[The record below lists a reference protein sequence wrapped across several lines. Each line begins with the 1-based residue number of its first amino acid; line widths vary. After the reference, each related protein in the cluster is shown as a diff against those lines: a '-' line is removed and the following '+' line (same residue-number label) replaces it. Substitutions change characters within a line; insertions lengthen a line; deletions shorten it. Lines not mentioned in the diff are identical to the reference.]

1 MEQVKALIRQYE
13 ETVVEHYHWL
23 HAHPELSG
31 QEKETAAYIAAQ
43 LRKMGLEP
51 TENVGGYGVTAVI
64 QGKGP
69 GKCIGLRADF
79 DALPMTEC
87 TGLPFASQNPGVMH
101 SCGHDT
107 HAAMLLGTAQ
117 VLLDLRDS
125 FDGCVK
131 LIFQPSEENSADS
144 GAKRMIA
151 DGVLE
156 NPHVDAIIGQHIDPR
171 TDTGSVC
178 TRDSAASDRFFIT
191 VEGESSHAARPHMG
205 VDAIAVAVQIASA
218 LQNIVSRNVNPLE
231 SSVITIGKISGG
243 DRYNVLASRVEMEG
257 TCRNRSIAVRDMV
270 EKRMESIVTGVAA
283 SMGAKGSFR
292 YIRGYSAIIN
302 DPGMV
307 ELVREVSVELLGSEN
322 VTIPDDPSMGGEDF
336 SFFAERVP
344 GVFYRTGCHKAGEPV
359 YSTHNEHM
367 VVDPACFPI
376 GMQIMAECALKYL
389 QRNKQGGEQNEKH
402 ISHR

>member
-1 MEQVKALIRQYE
+1 MKHVEELIRKYE
-13 ETVVEHYHWL
+13 ATVLEHYHWL

-31 QEKETAAYIAAQ
+31 EEKETAAYVAAQ

-51 TENVGGYGVTAVI
+51 KEHVGGYGVTAVI

-79 DALPMTEC
+79 DALPMTER
-87 TGLPFASQNPGVMH
+87 TGLPFASQNPGIMH

-117 VLLDLRDS
+117 VLLDLRDT

-131 LIFQPSEENSADS
+131 LLFQPSEENAADS

-151 DGVLE
+151 DGALE
-156 NPHVDAIIGQHIDPR
+156 NPHVDAVIGQHIDPW

-231 SSVITIGKISGG
+231 SSVITIGKITGG
-243 DRYNVLASRVEMEG
+243 DRYNVLASHVEMEG

-283 SMGAKGSFR
+283 SMGAKGTFR
-292 YIRGYSAIIN
+292 YVRGYSAIIN
-302 DPGMV
+302 DPGMM
-307 ELVREVSVELLGSEN
+307 ELVREVSEELLGSEN
-322 VTIPDDPSMGGEDF
+322 VTIPNTPSMGGEDF
-336 SFFAERVP
+336 SFFAEKVP
-344 GVFYRTGCHKAGEPV
+344 GVFYRTGCHKVSEPV
-359 YSTHNEHM
+359 YSTHSEYM
-367 VVDPACFPI
+367 IVDPGCFPI
-376 GMQIMAECALKYL
+376 GMQIMVESVLKYL
-389 QRNKQGGEQNEKH
+389 GRNQ
-402 ISHR
+402 